1 MLGAVI
7 GDVELRVRFPIDDQ
21 VLSELHAR
29 AFGNRNSGPQPWAK
43 RLEHHSLTWIGAFER
58 DTLIGFVH
66 ACWDGGSHAFVLDT
80 IVDTPHRRHGIGR
93 ALVRALMDQ
102 AAAAGC
108 EWLHV
113 DYEPHLSTFY
123 EKACGFE
130 RTNASLRRLSAA
142 SERGEQL

>member
-1 MLGAVI
+1 VI
-7 GDVELRVRFPIDDQ
+7 DGIELKVRFAIDDQ

-29 AFGNRNSGPQPWAK
+29 AFGTSNSGTQPWAR
-43 RLEHHSLTWIGAFER
+43 RLERHSLTWIGAFDG

-80 IVDTPHRRHGIGR
+80 IVDTNHRRQGVGR
-93 ALVRALMDQ
+93 ALVRAVADQ

-113 DYEPHLSTFY
+113 DYEPQLEAFY
-123 EKACGFE
+123 LQACGFE
-130 RTNASLRRLSAA
+130 RTSAGLVHFSAGCGSGERL
-142 SERGEQL
+142 

>member
-1 MLGAVI
+1 MLGTVI
-7 GDVELRVRFPIDDQ
+7 GGVELRVRFPIDDQ
-21 VLSELHAR
+21 VLSDLHAR
-29 AFGNRNSGPQPWAK
+29 AFGNRNSGPQPWAQ
-43 RLEHHSLTWIGAFER
+43 RLEQHSLTWIGAFER

-113 DYEPHLSTFY
+113 DYVPHLSTFY

-130 RTNASLRRLSAA
+130 RTNAGLRRLSAA